1 MWSTKQTINSHGS
14 QKESEIVTSDVGWY
28 TCTGSVRYTCTG
40 SVRYTCTGSVRYTC
54 TGSVRYTCTGSAR
67 SHIYYF

>member
-40 SVRYTCTGSVRYTC
+40 SVRYI
-54 TGSVRYTCTGSAR
+54 CTGSAR